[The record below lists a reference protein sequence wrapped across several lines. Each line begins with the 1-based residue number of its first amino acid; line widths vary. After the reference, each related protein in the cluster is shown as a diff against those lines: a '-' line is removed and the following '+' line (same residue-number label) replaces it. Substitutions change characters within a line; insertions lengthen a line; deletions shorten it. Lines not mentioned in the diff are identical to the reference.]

1 MPLIQ
6 LDNVYKIYKAG
17 DVRVHALDG
26 VSLTVEQGDFAAVV
40 GGSGSGKSTL
50 MNILGCLD
58 APSMGK
64 YFLDGKDVSRLT
76 DQSLSIIR
84 NRKIGFVFQG
94 FNLVSSL
101 DALENVELPL
111 IYRGMSAA
119 KRRTLASA
127 ALHKV
132 GLSDRMHHRP
142 GQMSGGQQQRVAIAR
157 AVAAKPPILLADEPT
172 GNLDTKAGS
181 EVMEILTGLHREGV
195 TVILITHDR
204 DIAAMAPRN
213 IVIRDGRIL
222 QDTGRTENKAASL

>member
-6 LDNVYKIYKAG
+6 LDKVYKIYKAG

-119 KRRTLASA
+119 KRRTLASE

-132 GLSDRMHHRP
+132 GLSDRMYHRP